1 MTYVVI
7 DSDAIADG
15 WIDGNDGKGSEKN
28 PNSDQIKIY
37 SEIT

>member
-1 MTYVVI
+1 MTYSII

-28 PNSDQIKIY
+28 PNLDQIKIS
-37 SEIT
+37 SEFP